1 MRFKITLQTLTVL
14 VFVFT
19 ASMGFARD
27 YIIFSIAQDLP
38 MGFESEVNKKN
49 YYVNIGKQQG
59 VEQGTNLDVF
69 RVVSRLDP
77 YGDKKRYNFKVKIGE
92 LEVLHT
98 EENSAIGILKNIN
111 KDEKS
116 PYFEINNFM
125 IGDKVSVKVQ

>member
-1 MRFKITLQTLTVL
+1 MRFKLTLQTLTVL

-38 MGFESEVNKKN
+38 MGFDNEIVKKN

-59 VEQGTNLDVF
+59 VDQGTQLDVF
-69 RVVSRLDP
+69 RIVSRQDP
-77 YGDKKRYNFKVKIGE
+77 YGDKKMYNFKVKVGE

-98 EENSAIGILKNIN
+98 EENSSIGILKNIN
-111 KDEKS
+111 NDEKS

-125 IGDKVSVKVQ
+125 IGDRVSVQVK

>member
-1 MRFKITLQTLTVL
+1 MRFKITLQTLTIL

-38 MGFESEVNKKN
+38 MGIDNEVVKKN

-59 VEQGTNLDVF
+59 VDTGTQLDVF
-69 RVVSRLDP
+69 RIVSRQDP
-77 YGDKKRYNFKVKIGE
+77 YGDKKMYNFKVKIGE

-98 EENSAIGILKNIN
+98 EENSAIGLLKNIN
-111 KDEKS
+111 RDEKS

-125 IGDKVSVKVQ
+125 IGDRVSVKVK

>member
-1 MRFKITLQTLTVL
+1 MRFKLTLQTLTIL

-38 MGFESEVNKKN
+38 MGFDNEIVKKN

-59 VEQGTNLDVF
+59 VDQGTQLDVF
-69 RVVSRLDP
+69 RIVSRQDP
-77 YGDKKRYNFKVKIGE
+77 YGDKKMYNFKVKVGE

-98 EENSAIGILKNIN
+98 EENSSIGILKNIN

-125 IGDKVSVKVQ
+125 IGDRVSVKVK